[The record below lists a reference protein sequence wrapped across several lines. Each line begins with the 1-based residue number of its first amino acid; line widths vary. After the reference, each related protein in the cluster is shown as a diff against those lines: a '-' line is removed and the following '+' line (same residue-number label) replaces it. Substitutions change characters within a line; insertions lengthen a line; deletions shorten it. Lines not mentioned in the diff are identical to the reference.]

1 MVRLERGN
9 FDMPTNQFRIEISWN
24 MRIWPVG
31 ESLNVEGEVF
41 FLVPWG
47 WAREKKTI
55 LRRKQLNAKCETTS
69 FGTSQKPIATCPIGD
84 VFWYIWLKWTTSNIC
99 KPCARWYVNPFQE
112 ILHAMYALFANI
124 QLSLF
129 PAAVVHLLQTK
140 TFQLLLSSLH
150 VTFGGCTK
158 SDIFSVGVVAFQ
170 AACGKHPFIN
180 EDLLDVQDKLSPPD
194 FFCVFV
200 KVVFSKIK
208 TKLVVWFRTQ
218 RGGPFMMS
226 QTFGEGHVLRRSSK
240 CILVSVI
247 WKQRRCFGN
256 APIFWLYYICMV
268 IVGKYVGIIW
278 NYSFWSSFFFKSFD
292 YLDCWAEAQVWA
304 LSVSSYR
311 RRWNGGLPE
320 TAGEDG
326 EDLKSVGNFWHS
338 LPHQT
343 C

>member
-1 MVRLERGN
+1 MMPPNGQTPYLCIARMVMISWIHGWSKNFPARIMRLDTIFMAFLPCFMDLGMLNPSSFCFKASLLRKCWNTDEADLEKNLDGKLMPLPFKKKGLVSNVDKPLKRLDGVVFIIVGKMVRLERGN

-129 PAAVVHLLQTK
+129 PAAVVHLL
-140 TFQLLLSSLH
+140 
-150 VTFGGCTK
+150 
-158 SDIFSVGVVAFQ
+158 
-170 AACGKHPFIN
+170 PN
-180 EDLLDVQDKLSPPD
+180 
-194 FFCVFV
+194 
-200 KVVFSKIK
+200 
-208 TKLVVWFRTQ
+208 
-218 RGGPFMMS
+218 
-226 QTFGEGHVLRRSSK
+226 
-240 CILVSVI
+240 
-247 WKQRRCFGN
+247 
-256 APIFWLYYICMV
+256 
-268 IVGKYVGIIW
+268 
-278 NYSFWSSFFFKSFD
+278 
-292 YLDCWAEAQVWA
+292 
-304 LSVSSYR
+304 
-311 RRWNGGLPE
+311 
-320 TAGEDG
+320 
-326 EDLKSVGNFWHS
+326 
-338 LPHQT
+338 
-343 C
+343 